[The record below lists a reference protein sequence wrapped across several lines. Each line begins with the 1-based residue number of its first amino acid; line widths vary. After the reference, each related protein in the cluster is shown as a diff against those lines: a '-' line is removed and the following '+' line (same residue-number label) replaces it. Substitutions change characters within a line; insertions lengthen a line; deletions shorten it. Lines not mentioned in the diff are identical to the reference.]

1 VNAISGKTFPTINPT
16 NSEVIIDLQE
26 GDKEDVDLA
35 VKAAQRAY
43 ELGSDWRRMNAS
55 KRGRLLFKP
64 YWKRFPLLG
73 YKSLKK
79 NPIL

>member
-1 VNAISGKTFPTINPT
+1 MNAISGKTFPTINPT

-55 KRGRLLFKP
+55 KRGRLLFKLSDLIGKDFH
-64 YWKRFPLLG
+64 YLAI
-73 YKSLKK
+73 SH
-79 NPIL
+79 